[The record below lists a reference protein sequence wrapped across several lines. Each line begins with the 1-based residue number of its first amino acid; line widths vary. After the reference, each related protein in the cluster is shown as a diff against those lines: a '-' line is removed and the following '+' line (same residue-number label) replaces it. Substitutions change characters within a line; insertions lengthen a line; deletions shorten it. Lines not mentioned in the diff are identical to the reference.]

1 MTIYPKEMV
10 SVSQRDNSSAVV
22 IAAQR
27 ASAKMRKLE
36 SHRDER
42 KGSYY
47 LEKHTLHH
55 YSVAGTRKL
64 YHLQ

>member
-36 SHRDER
+36 SIEMNA
-42 KGSYY
+42 K
-47 LEKHTLHH
+47 EVIT
-55 YSVAGTRKL
+55 
-64 YHLQ
+64 